1 MKVIAILLAVCL
13 ALTSATYYNNYLYG
27 GYGLSNYKYYNRG
40 LYNRGLY
47 NRGLYNNY
55 RGYNFGK
62 GYNLYPSKLSSYYG
76 RY

>member
-40 LYNRGLY
+40 LYN
-47 NRGLYNNY
+47 NY

>member
-13 ALTSATYYNNYLYG
+13 ALTSATYNNYLYG
-27 GYGLSNYKYYNRG
+27 GYGLSNYKYYNQG

>member
-13 ALTSATYYNNYLYG
+13 ALTSATYNNNYLYG
-27 GYGLSNYKYYNRG
+27 GYGLSNYKY
-40 LYNRGLY
+40 YNRGLY

>member
-47 NRGLYNNY
+47 SNY
-55 RGYNFGK
+55 RHFNFGK
-62 GYNLYPSKLSSYYG
+62 GYNLYPSKISSYYG

>member
-1 MKVIAILLAVCL
+1 MKVI
-13 ALTSATYYNNYLYG
+13 ALTSATYNNYLYG

-40 LYNRGLY
+40 LYN
-47 NRGLYNNY
+47 NY
-55 RGYNFGK
+55 RRYNFGK